1 MRALPYKKRERL
13 PARFKMKWL
22 PRMAWAPAAG
32 RQLVGSW
39 AAASRQLVGSWSAA
53 ASARRKKAPRD

>member
-1 MRALPYKKRERL
+1 MRAFACKKRERL

-22 PRMAWAPAAG
+22 PRMAWASGAGGSWSAAG

-39 AAASRQLVGSWSAA
+39 SAAGRQLVGSCK
-53 ASARRKKAPRD
+53 R